1 MKASG
6 FKYLIGQGVENI
18 WKNRMMAFA
27 SFCVL
32 LVSLLLVGMS
42 VLFYMNLTSMIGGV
56 EDKNEVIIYMDEGT
70 SDQELAD
77 FQSELAQIPNISEIS
92 FYSKEQAFEDLKNSM
107 SDYEVLFDSLGDDNP
122 LIDSY
127 RIRVEDISQISA
139 TITQVEGLDHIDSIR
154 APMDFVNVLTEV
166 RKIVTVVFGVIIAA
180 LVVIS
185 VVIVSNATKA
195 SVFARR
201 EEIQI
206 KGDLVMK
213 GYWNREK
220 DTKNAFTEDG
230 WLKTGDQGAYD
241 GEGRLKIVGRIKEI
255 LVTST
260 GEKISPVDIESA
272 LETIPL
278 FRQTYAVG
286 DGMPYIAVLISLD
299 PTLWKKFAA
308 EQGADPKDPESIH
321 APVVRKKV
329 LEMVKKACRTFPA
342 YAVPKNI
349 ALTLDE
355 WTIDNGLLTPTLKLK
370 RSPMQARYGHLIEEM
385 YKGAKKSRI

>member
-77 FQSELAQIPNISEIS
+77 FQSELAQIPNIFGEFLFTPRSRR
-92 FYSKEQAFEDLKNSM
+92 FEDLKNSM

-206 KGDLVMK
+206 MK
-213 GYWNREK
+213 YV
-220 DTKNAFTEDG
+220 
-230 WLKTGDQGAYD
+230 GATNSF
-241 GEGRLKIVGRIKEI
+241 IRIPF
-255 LVTST
+255 L
-260 GEKISPVDIESA
+260 
-272 LETIPL
+272 
-278 FRQTYAVG
+278 
-286 DGMPYIAVLISLD
+286 
-299 PTLWKKFAA
+299 
-308 EQGADPKDPESIH
+308 
-321 APVVRKKV
+321 
-329 LEMVKKACRTFPA
+329 
-342 YAVPKNI
+342 
-349 ALTLDE
+349 
-355 WTIDNGLLTPTLKLK
+355 
-370 RSPMQARYGHLIEEM
+370 
-385 YKGAKKSRI
+385 

>member
-206 KGDLVMK
+206 MKYVGATNSFIRIPFFVEGMITSLLAGGVALAITWFGYDSLV
-213 GYWNREK
+213 
-220 DTKNAFTEDG
+220 
-230 WLKTGDQGAYD
+230 
-241 GEGRLKIVGRIKEI
+241 
-255 LVTST
+255 
-260 GEKISPVDIESA
+260 
-272 LETIPL
+272 
-278 FRQTYAVG
+278 
-286 DGMPYIAVLISLD
+286 
-299 PTLWKKFAA
+299 
-308 EQGADPKDPESIH
+308 
-321 APVVRKKV
+321 
-329 LEMVKKACRTFPA
+329 
-342 YAVPKNI
+342 
-349 ALTLDE
+349 
-355 WTIDNGLLTPTLKLK
+355 GLLTGQVEFLSVIGMGSIIPFRALAWKVALAYLLSGTLFGAFGSMISMRK
-370 RSPMQARYGHLIEEM
+370 HLNV
-385 YKGAKKSRI
+385 

>member
-139 TITQVEGLDHIDSIR
+139 TITQVEGLDHIDSDR
-154 APMDFVNVLTEV
+154 
-166 RKIVTVVFGVIIAA
+166 G
-180 LVVIS
+180 
-185 VVIVSNATKA
+185 
-195 SVFARR
+195 
-201 EEIQI
+201 
-206 KGDLVMK
+206 
-213 GYWNREK
+213 
-220 DTKNAFTEDG
+220 TEDRDCCIRCDHCSIG
-230 WLKTGDQGAYD
+230 RHFRCDRFQCHKGERFRTAGRNSDHEIRWCNQLFYPYPVFCGGYDHRLACWWRCTGDHLV
-241 GEGRLKIVGRIKEI
+241 RL
-255 LVTST
+255 
-260 GEKISPVDIESA
+260 
-272 LETIPL
+272 
-278 FRQTYAVG
+278 
-286 DGMPYIAVLISLD
+286 
-299 PTLWKKFAA
+299 
-308 EQGADPKDPESIH
+308 
-321 APVVRKKV
+321 
-329 LEMVKKACRTFPA
+329 
-342 YAVPKNI
+342 
-349 ALTLDE
+349 
-355 WTIDNGLLTPTLKLK
+355 
-370 RSPMQARYGHLIEEM
+370 
-385 YKGAKKSRI
+385 

>member
-139 TITQVEGLDHIDSIR
+139 TITQVEELDHIDSIR

-206 KGDLVMK
+206 MKYVGATNSFIRIPFFVEGMITGLLAGGVALAVTWFGYDSLV
-213 GYWNREK
+213 
-220 DTKNAFTEDG
+220 
-230 WLKTGDQGAYD
+230 
-241 GEGRLKIVGRIKEI
+241 
-255 LVTST
+255 
-260 GEKISPVDIESA
+260 
-272 LETIPL
+272 
-278 FRQTYAVG
+278 
-286 DGMPYIAVLISLD
+286 
-299 PTLWKKFAA
+299 
-308 EQGADPKDPESIH
+308 
-321 APVVRKKV
+321 
-329 LEMVKKACRTFPA
+329 
-342 YAVPKNI
+342 
-349 ALTLDE
+349 
-355 WTIDNGLLTPTLKLK
+355 GLLTGQVEFLSVIGMGSIIPFRALAWKVALAYLLSGMLFGAFGSMISMRK
-370 RSPMQARYGHLIEEM
+370 HLNV
-385 YKGAKKSRI
+385 